1 MHELMFQAGVK
12 GMSERTSTYIIIV
25 MLHLSVRLY
34 RVSLYIY
41 IYIYTRNVPVT
52 PAETST
58 HAGINN
64 CTPQLYPGLCCMHDV
79 GSSVVIT
86 F

>member
-12 GMSERTSTYIIIV
+12 GMSERTSTYMYIIIV

-41 IYIYTRNVPVT
+41 I
-52 PAETST
+52 
-58 HAGINN
+58 
-64 CTPQLYPGLCCMHDV
+64 
-79 GSSVVIT
+79 
-86 F
+86 

>member
-34 RVSLYIY
+34 

-58 HAGINN
+58 HAGINK
-64 CTPQLYPGLCCMHDV
+64 LYPGLCCMHDV

>member
-41 IYIYTRNVPVT
+41 IYIQGMFLLHLLKHQLMLASIIVLLS
-52 PAETST
+52 ST
-58 HAGINN
+58 LDYVA
-64 CTPQLYPGLCCMHDV
+64 CMMLDPQL
-79 GSSVVIT
+79 
-86 F
+86 